1 MHIIV
6 PAYNVKPDQATRF
19 EAQIAAV
26 MLRHRA
32 EELAMTKTNRGP
44 RLTATPP
51 SNSKAAPKN
60 PPQPHSHRR
69 PSGGPPEAYLPLRP
83 SPHRTGVYP
92 PLAGLPAAATTPRPV
107 AGNDPAAEALIIR
120 AEHVRYHPGGTSPTD
135 ELIVK
140 VLIVAAKNAGA
151 ANAVGRP
158 GLAPGLSTIQVAEK
172 LDISRQAANAAL
184 KRLQAKKLVT
194 VIPVHDLDPETRRG
208 YGVALKALWTV
219 VRA

>member
-6 PAYNVKPDQATRF
+6 PAYNVKPEQATRY

-51 SNSKAAPKN
+51 SNSKAAPR
-60 PPQPHSHRR
+60 PGPTTQAHRR
-69 PSGGPPEAYLPLRP
+69 PSEGPLRRPSGGPLRRPSEGPPEAYLPLRP
-83 SPHRTGVYP
+83 SPHREGAHG
-92 PLAGLPAAATTPRPV
+92 PLAALPAGHSNT
-107 AGNDPAAEALIIR
+107 AEALIIR

-140 VLIVAAKNAGA
+140 VLIVAAKNSC
-151 ANAVGRP
+151 R
-158 GLAPGLSTIQVAEK
+158 GLSTIQVADK

>member
-6 PAYNVKPDQATRF
+6 PAYNVKADQATRY

-32 EELAMTKTNRGP
+32 EELAMTKTGRGP

-51 SNSKAAPKN
+51 SNSKAAPR
-60 PPQPHSHRR
+60 PSEGPLRR
-69 PSGGPPEAYLPLRP
+69 PTEGPPEAYLPLRP

-92 PLAGLPAAATTPRPV
+92 PLAARPV
-107 AGNDPAAEALIIR
+107 AEQDPAAEALIIR
-120 AEHVRYHPGGTSPTD
+120 AQHVQYKPGGTSPTD

-140 VLIVAAKNAGA
+140 VLIVAAKNAA
-151 ANAVGRP
+151 GRP
-158 GLAPGLSTIQVAEK
+158 GAAGGLSTIQVAEK

-184 KRLQAKKLVT
+184 KRLQAKKLITIV
-194 VIPVHDLDPETRRG
+194 PVHDLDPETRRG

>member
-6 PAYNVKPDQATRF
+6 PAYNVKADQATRY

-32 EELAMTKTNRGP
+32 EELAMTKTGRGP

-51 SNSKAAPKN
+51 SNSKAAPR
-60 PPQPHSHRR
+60 PSEGPLRR
-69 PSGGPPEAYLPLRP
+69 PSEGPPEAYLPLRP

-92 PLAGLPAAATTPRPV
+92 PLAARPV
-107 AGNDPAAEALIIR
+107 AEQDPAAEALIIR
-120 AEHVRYHPGGTSPTD
+120 AQHVQYKPGGTSPTD

-140 VLIVAAKNAGA
+140 VLIVAAKNAA
-151 ANAVGRP
+151 GRP
-158 GLAPGLSTIQVAEK
+158 GAAGGLSTIQVAEK

-184 KRLQAKKLVT
+184 KRLQAKKLITIV
-194 VIPVHDLDPETRRG
+194 PVHDLDPETRRG

>member
-6 PAYNVKPDQATRF
+6 PAYNVKADQATRY

-32 EELAMTKTNRGP
+32 EELAMTKTGRGP

-69 PSGGPPEAYLPLRP
+69 PTEGPPEAYLPLRP

-92 PLAGLPAAATTPRPV
+92 PLAARPV
-107 AGNDPAAEALIIR
+107 AEQDPAAEALIIR
-120 AEHVRYHPGGTSPTD
+120 AQHVQYKPGGTSPTD

-140 VLIVAAKNAGA
+140 VLIVAAKNAA
-151 ANAVGRP
+151 GRP
-158 GLAPGLSTIQVAEK
+158 GAAGGLSTIQVAEK

-184 KRLQAKKLVT
+184 KRLQAKKLITIV
-194 VIPVHDLDPETRRG
+194 PVHDLDPETRRG

>member
-51 SNSKAAPKN
+51 SNSKAAPR
-60 PPQPHSHRR
+60 PGPTTQAHRRPSEGPLRR

-83 SPHRTGVYP
+83 SPHREGAHG
-92 PLAGLPAAATTPRPV
+92 PLAALPAGHSNT
-107 AGNDPAAEALIIR
+107 AEALIIR
-120 AEHVRYHPGGTSPTD
+120 AQHVQYKPGGTSPTD

-140 VLIVAAKNAGA
+140 VLIVAAKNAA
-151 ANAVGRP
+151 GRP
-158 GLAPGLSTIQVAEK
+158 GAAGGLSTIQVAEK

-184 KRLQAKKLVT
+184 KRLQAKKLITIV
-194 VIPVHDLDPETRRG
+194 PVHDLDPETRRG

>member
-6 PAYNVKPDQATRF
+6 PAYNVKPEQATRY

-32 EELAMTKTNRGP
+32 EELAMTKKGRGP

-51 SNSKAAPKN
+51 SNSKAAPR
-60 PPQPHSHRR
+60 PSQQPLRR
-69 PSGGPPEAYLPLRP
+69 PTEGPTEARQALRP
-83 SPHRTGVYP
+83 SPHRTAVYP
-92 PLAGLPAAATTPRPV
+92 PLAGLPAGHSNT
-107 AGNDPAAEALIIR
+107 AEALIIR
-120 AEHVRYHPGGTSPTD
+120 AQHVQYKPGGTSPTD

-140 VLIVAAKNAGA
+140 VLIVAAKNAA
-151 ANAVGRP
+151 GRP
-158 GLAPGLSTIQVAEK
+158 GAAGGLSTIQVAEK

-184 KRLQAKKLVT
+184 KRLQAKKLIT
-194 VIPVHDLDPETRRG
+194 TIPVNDLDPETRRG

>member
-6 PAYNVKPDQATRF
+6 PAYNVKADQATRY

-32 EELAMTKTNRGP
+32 EELAMTKTGRGP

-51 SNSKAAPKN
+51 SNSKAAPR
-60 PPQPHSHRR
+60 PSEGPLRR
-69 PSGGPPEAYLPLRP
+69 PSEGPPEAYLPLRP

-92 PLAGLPAAATTPRPV
+92 PLAPRPV
-107 AGNDPAAEALIIR
+107 AEQDPGAEALIIR
-120 AEHVRYHPGGTSPTD
+120 AQHVQYKPGGTSPTD

-140 VLIVAAKNAGA
+140 VLIVAAKNAA
-151 ANAVGRP
+151 GRP
-158 GLAPGLSTIQVAEK
+158 GAAGGLSTIQVAEK

-184 KRLQAKKLVT
+184 KRLQAKKLITIV
-194 VIPVHDLDPETRRG
+194 PVHDLDPETRRG

>member
-1 MHIIV
+1 MGEQMHIIV
-6 PAYNVKPDQATRF
+6 PAYNVKADQATRY

-32 EELAMTKTNRGP
+32 EELAMTKTGRGP

-51 SNSKAAPKN
+51 SNSKAAPR
-60 PPQPHSHRR
+60 PSEGPLRR
-69 PSGGPPEAYLPLRP
+69 PSEGPPEAYLPLRP

-92 PLAGLPAAATTPRPV
+92 PLAARPV
-107 AGNDPAAEALIIR
+107 AEQDPAAEALIIR
-120 AEHVRYHPGGTSPTD
+120 AQHVQYKPGGTSPTD

-140 VLIVAAKNAGA
+140 VLIVAAKNAA
-151 ANAVGRP
+151 GRP
-158 GLAPGLSTIQVAEK
+158 GAAGGLSTIQVAEK

-184 KRLQAKKLVT
+184 KRLQAKKLITIV
-194 VIPVHDLDPETRRG
+194 PVHDLDPETRRG

-219 VRA
+219 VRK

>member
-6 PAYNVKPDQATRF
+6 PAYNVKADQATRY

-32 EELAMTKTNRGP
+32 EELAMTKKNRGP

-51 SNSKAAPKN
+51 SNSKAAPRQSQQQAARSG
-60 PPQPHSHRR
+60 PLRR
-69 PSGGPPEAYLPLRP
+69 PTEGPTEARQALRP
-83 SPHRTGVYP
+83 PPHREGVYP
-92 PLAGLPAAATTPRPV
+92 PLAGLPAGHSNT
-107 AGNDPAAEALIIR
+107 AEALIIR
-120 AEHVRYHPGGTSPTD
+120 AQHVQYKPGGTSPTD

-140 VLIVAAKNAGA
+140 VLIVAAKNAA
-151 ANAVGRP
+151 GRP
-158 GLAPGLSTIQVAEK
+158 GAAGGLSTIQVAEK

-184 KRLQAKKLVT
+184 KRLQAKKLITIV
-194 VIPVHDLDPETRRG
+194 PVHDLDPETRRG

-219 VRA
+219 VRK

>member
-6 PAYNVKPDQATRF
+6 PAYNVKPEQATRF

-32 EELAMTKTNRGP
+32 EELAMTKTGRGP

-51 SNSKAAPKN
+51 SNSKAAPR
-60 PPQPHSHRR
+60 QSQQAHRK
-69 PSGGPPEAYLPLRP
+69 PSEGPTEARQALRP
-83 SPHRTGVYP
+83 SPHREGVYP
-92 PLAGLPAAATTPRPV
+92 PLAGLPAGPTAARPV
-107 AGNDPAAEALIIR
+107 AEQDPAAEALIIH
-120 AEHVRYHPGGTSPTD
+120 AQHVQYKPGGTSPTD

-140 VLIVAAKNAGA
+140 VLIVAAKAAGA
-151 ANAVGRP
+151 ANAAAGRP
-158 GLAPGLSTIQVAEK
+158 GTARGLSTIQVAEK

-194 VIPVHDLDPETRRG
+194 IVPVHDLDPETRRG

>member
-6 PAYNVKPDQATRF
+6 PAYNVKADQATRY

-26 MLRHRA
+26 MIRHRA
-32 EELAMTKTNRGP
+32 EELAMTKTGRGP

-69 PSGGPPEAYLPLRP
+69 PPEGPPEAYLPLRP

-92 PLAGLPAAATTPRPV
+92 PLAGLPAGPTVARPV

-120 AEHVRYHPGGTSPTD
+120 AQHVQYKPGGTSPTD

-140 VLIVAAKNAGA
+140 VLIAAAKNAAGC
-151 ANAVGRP
+151 P
-158 GLAPGLSTIQVAEK
+158 GTARGLSTLQVAEK

-184 KRLQAKKLVT
+184 KRLQAKKLITIV
-194 VIPVHDLDPETRRG
+194 PVHDLDPETRRG

>member
-6 PAYNVKPDQATRF
+6 PAYNVKPEQATKY

-32 EELAMTKTNRGP
+32 EELAMTKTGRGS

-51 SNSKAAPKN
+51 SNSKAAPR
-60 PPQPHSHRR
+60 PGQQPHSHRR
-69 PSGGPPEAYLPLRP
+69 PSEGPPEAYLPLRP
-83 SPHRTGVYP
+83 SPHRAGVYP
-92 PLAGLPAAATTPRPV
+92 PLAGLPARP
-107 AGNDPAAEALIIR
+107 AGGHPTAGHSNTAEALIIR
-120 AEHVRYHPGGTSPTD
+120 AQHVQYKPGGTSPTD

-140 VLIVAAKNAGA
+140 VLIVAAKNAA
-151 ANAVGRP
+151 GRP
-158 GLAPGLSTIQVAEK
+158 GAAGGLSTIQVAEK

-184 KRLQAKKLVT
+184 KRLQAKKLITIV
-194 VIPVHDLDPETRRG
+194 PVHDLDPETRRG

>member
-6 PAYNVKPDQATRF
+6 PAYNVKADQATRY

-32 EELAMTKTNRGP
+32 EELAMTKTGRGP

-51 SNSKAAPKN
+51 SNSKAAPR
-60 PPQPHSHRR
+60 PSEGPLRR
-69 PSGGPPEAYLPLRP
+69 PSEGPPEAYLPLRP

-92 PLAGLPAAATTPRPV
+92 PLAARPV
-107 AGNDPAAEALIIR
+107 AEQDPGAEALIIR
-120 AEHVRYHPGGTSPTD
+120 AHHVQYKPGGTSPTD

-140 VLIVAAKNAGA
+140 VLIVAAKNAA
-151 ANAVGRP
+151 GRP
-158 GLAPGLSTIQVAEK
+158 GAAGGLSTIQVAEK

-184 KRLQAKKLVT
+184 KRLQAKKLITIV
-194 VIPVHDLDPETRRG
+194 PVHDLDPETRRG

>member
-1 MHIIV
+1 MGEQMHIIV
-6 PAYNVKPDQATRF
+6 PAYNVKADQATRY
-19 EAQIAAV
+19 EAQIAAI

-32 EELAMTKTNRGP
+32 EELAMTKTGRGP

-60 PPQPHSHRR
+60 PPQPQALRRTSEGPLRR
-69 PSGGPPEAYLPLRP
+69 PTEGPPEAYLPLRP
-83 SPHRTGVYP
+83 SPHREGAHG
-92 PLAGLPAAATTPRPV
+92 PLAGLPAGHSNT
-107 AGNDPAAEALIIR
+107 AEALIIR
-120 AEHVRYHPGGTSPTD
+120 AQHVQYKPGGTSPTD

-140 VLIVAAKNAGA
+140 VLIAAAKNAA
-151 ANAVGRP
+151 GRP
-158 GLAPGLSTIQVAEK
+158 GAAGGLSTIQVAEK

-184 KRLQAKKLVT
+184 KRLQAKKLITIV
-194 VIPVHDLDPETRRG
+194 PVHDLDPETRRG

>member
-6 PAYNVKPDQATRF
+6 PAYNVKADQATRY

-69 PSGGPPEAYLPLRP
+69 PTEGPPEAYLPLRP

-92 PLAGLPAAATTPRPV
+92 PLAARPAAQQ
-107 AGNDPAAEALIIR
+107 DPAAEALIIK
-120 AEHVRYHPGGTSPTD
+120 AEHVQYKPGGTSPTD

-140 VLIVAAKNAGA
+140 VLIAAAKNAA
-151 ANAVGRP
+151 GRP
-158 GLAPGLSTIQVAEK
+158 GAAGGLSTIQVADK

-184 KRLQAKKLVT
+184 KRLQAKKLITIV
-194 VIPVHDLDPETRRG
+194 PVHDLDPETRRG

>member
-6 PAYNVKPDQATRF
+6 PAYNVKADQATRY

-32 EELAMTKTNRGP
+32 EELAMTKTGRGP

-51 SNSKAAPKN
+51 SNSKAAPR
-60 PPQPHSHRR
+60 PAQQQPLRR

-92 PLAGLPAAATTPRPV
+92 PLAARPV
-107 AGNDPAAEALIIR
+107 AEQDPAAEALIIR
-120 AEHVRYHPGGTSPTD
+120 AQHVQYKPGGTSPTD

-140 VLIVAAKNAGA
+140 VLIVAAKNAA
-151 ANAVGRP
+151 GRP
-158 GLAPGLSTIQVAEK
+158 GAAGGLSTIQVAEK

-184 KRLQAKKLVT
+184 KRLQAKKLITIV
-194 VIPVHDLDPETRRG
+194 PVHDLDPETRRG

>member
-1 MHIIV
+1 
-6 PAYNVKPDQATRF
+6 
-19 EAQIAAV
+19 

-32 EELAMTKTNRGP
+32 EELAMTKTGRGP

-51 SNSKAAPKN
+51 SNSKAAP
-60 PPQPHSHRR
+60 PSRHQHTAFRR
-69 PSGGPPEAYLPLRP
+69 PSEGPPEAYLPLRP
-83 SPHRTGVYP
+83 SPHREGAHG
-92 PLAGLPAAATTPRPV
+92 PLAALPAGHSNT
-107 AGNDPAAEALIIR
+107 AEALIIR

-140 VLIVAAKNAGA
+140 VLIVAAKNSC
-151 ANAVGRP
+151 R
-158 GLAPGLSTIQVAEK
+158 GLSTIQVAEK

>member
-6 PAYNVKPDQATRF
+6 PAYNVKPEQATRF

-69 PSGGPPEAYLPLRP
+69 PSEGPTEPREAPRP
-83 SPHRTGVYP
+83 SPHRAGVYP
-92 PLAGLPAAATTPRPV
+92 PLAARPEPRQV
-107 AGNDPAAEALIIR
+107 ADKDPATEALIIK
-120 AEHVRYHPGGTSPTD
+120 AQHVQYKPGGTSPTD

-140 VLIVAAKNAGA
+140 VLIVAAKNNTPGTAG
-151 ANAVGRP
+151 
-158 GLAPGLSTIQVAEK
+158 GLSTIQVAEK

>member
-6 PAYNVKPDQATRF
+6 PAYNVKPEQATRY

-32 EELAMTKTNRGP
+32 EELAMTKTGRGP

-51 SNSKAAPKN
+51 SNSKAAPRQSQQQAARSG
-60 PPQPHSHRR
+60 PLRR
-69 PSGGPPEAYLPLRP
+69 PTEGPTEARQALRP
-83 SPHRTGVYP
+83 PPHRTAVYP
-92 PLAGLPAAATTPRPV
+92 PLAGLPAGHSNT
-107 AGNDPAAEALIIR
+107 AEALIIR
-120 AEHVRYHPGGTSPTD
+120 AQHVQYKPGGTSPTD

-140 VLIVAAKNAGA
+140 VLIVAAKNSC
-151 ANAVGRP
+151 R
-158 GLAPGLSTIQVAEK
+158 GLSTIQVAEK

-184 KRLQAKKLVT
+184 KRLQAKKLIT
-194 VIPVHDLDPETRRG
+194 TIPVNDLDPEIRRG
-208 YGVALKALWTV
+208 YGVALKAIWTV